1 MTATSAE
8 AQATPAFDT
17 ERIENAVRDNAW
29 LHFTQMAAYQDP
41 ERRPLMLVR
50 GEGSTVWDIDGNAYL
65 DLLAGIYSVNAGYG
79 QQRIVDAMAA
89 QAAEMPFVNPFGYIS
104 VPTAVLA
111 DRLGDLAPLGGNA
124 RVFFTSG
131 GSESVETALKL
142 AKQYHTLNGY
152 PHRWKTVSRR
162 VAYHGTTMGALSVN
176 GLTDARSA
184 FGPLVP
190 GARHAPMSHRYRCP
204 YCQDAAACTMVCYD
218 EIERIVEFE
227 GPDQVA
233 AIILEPVQNA
243 GGCIPPGSSD
253 YFQKIRK
260 LCDDTGILMIMDE
273 VICGFGRLGA
283 LFASEYYG
291 VVPDLITTA
300 KGITSSYAPLGAVLV
315 RKAIADGF
323 AAAPL
328 EGMPMPVAAAR
339 TAGFQHGL
347 TFGGHPVA
355 AAAALANLDIMLE
368 EDLPGKA
375 RDTGAYLREALES
388 TLGNH
393 PNVGDIRGVGLFLGV
408 ELVAD
413 RATKETFRDNALL
426 TWLTDQMRER
436 GLILRN
442 DSRNDP
448 TTQLCPP
455 LVITREECD
464 RTVGIL
470 EETITELGRRL
481 GTVGTV
487 HTAAS
492 NGQASAS

>member
-1 MTATSAE
+1 MTAISAE
-8 AQATPAFDT
+8 AQAAPAFDT

-50 GEGSTVWDIDGNAYL
+50 GKGSTVWDIDGNAYL

-273 VICGFGRLGA
+273 VICGFGRLGK

-300 KGITSSYAPLGAVLV
+300 KGITSSYAPLGAVLA
-315 RKAIADGF
+315 RKAIADAF
-323 AAAPL
+323 AAPPL

-339 TAGFQHGL
+339 KAGFQHGL

-375 RDTGAYLREALES
+375 RETGTYLRDALDS

-413 RATKETFRDNALL
+413 RETKETFRDNALL
-426 TWLTDQMRER
+426 VWLTDQMRDR

-442 DSRNDP
+442 DGRNDP

-464 RTVGIL
+464 RTVAIL

-487 HTAAS
+487 HAAS
-492 NGQASAS
+492 NGQASTS